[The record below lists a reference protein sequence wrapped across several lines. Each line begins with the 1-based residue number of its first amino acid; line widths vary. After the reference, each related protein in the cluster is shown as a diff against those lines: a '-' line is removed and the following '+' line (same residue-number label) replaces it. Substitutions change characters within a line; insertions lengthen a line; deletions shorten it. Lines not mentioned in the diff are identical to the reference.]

1 MFEKDIAQ
9 DDFAPLLSPAA
20 LGVLFHI
27 FTSYGKVATTQDLLD
42 YFVDDSQEINEALD
56 ELRWRGFLDVT
67 CAQIGGI
74 ETPIWEVTSTGARYI
89 SVYTQAL
96 SDKYGIGFSE

>member
-1 MFEKDIAQ
+1 MIGKDNFQ
-9 DDFAPLLSPAA
+9 DDIPYLVSPGA
-20 LGVLFHI
+20 LGILFHI
-27 FTSYGKVATTQDLLD
+27 FTSWGKVATTQDLLD

-67 CAQIGGI
+67 CTQIGGI
-74 ETPIWEVTSTGARYI
+74 ETPIWEVTSAGARYI

>member
-9 DDFAPLLSPAA
+9 DDFSPLLSPAA
-20 LGVLFHI
+20 LGILFHI

-42 YFVDDSQEINEALD
+42 YFVDESQEINEAID
-56 ELRWRGFLDVT
+56 ELRWRSFLNVT
-67 CAQIGGI
+67 FAYIGDI
-74 ETPIWEVTSTGARYI
+74 ETPIWEVTSAGTRYI

-96 SDKYGIGFSE
+96 SDKYGIDFNE